1 LLRPV
6 FGLERSARSAAPE
19 RTPRRSAPVAPR
31 VAPEHGV
38 PQDIN

>member
-19 RTPRRSAPVAPR
+19 RTARRSAPLVQR
-31 VAPEHGV
+31 VAPEHAV